1 MMVQIN
7 AEEED
12 ASLRMTANYYI
23 YLVWILLTILIASLT
38 TKVYLGEEPGPIIY
52 LIIAIFTM
60 IFVIFLYNKMKNV
73 SISY

>member
-7 AEEED
+7 ADEED
-12 ASLRMTANYYI
+12 ASLRMTSNYYI

-38 TKVYLGEEPGPIIY
+38 TKLYLGEEPSTIIY
-52 LIIAIFTM
+52 LITAIFIL
-60 IFVIFLYNKMKNV
+60 IFVVFLYNKIKNV